1 MTDQVPAAAK
11 RAYTCRICKQ
21 PKKGHVCSGV
31 PVVTGVATA
40 QPVEVVADEAVVAE
54 PVADEPDIYDHHSYC
69 QICMNE
75 YSSDN
80 IKAGPL
86 GSRSCHFC
94 CTACFN
100 RIIKKVSDGTVSY
113 QCPWCR
119 KSFRIAYDTSNM
131 TSEFESY
138 SIRVQQ
144 ARRRANRSGDDANPS
159 LTSVS
164 HLRFIEDEDSFEIA
178 ARSYMEYHYQLEL
191 TRHLNRLRR
200 IRPAR

>member
-31 PVVTGVATA
+31 PVVAGVAAVAVA
-40 QPVEVVADEAVVAE
+40 QPVEV
-54 PVADEPDIYDHHSYC
+54 VADEPDIYDHHSYC

-86 GSRSCHFC
+86 GSRACHFC

-119 KSFRIAYDTSNM
+119 KNFRIAYDTSNM
-131 TSEFESY
+131 TSEFESL

-144 ARRRANRSGDDANPS
+144 ARRRPNSSGDDANPS

-164 HLRFIEDEDSFEIA
+164 HLRFIESEDSLDMA
-178 ARSYMEYHYQLEL
+178 ARSYLEYHYQLEL
-191 TRHLNRLRR
+191 TRHLNRLQR